1 MELLETGSLP
11 YPTAALLT
19 NHSWKHF
26 LKNHIWIT
34 GSDPKTGSTRGG
46 SLEADLEGWSPWG
59 VAHWPDSPLLV
70 GAK

>member
-46 SLEADLEGWSPWG
+46 SLEADLEG
-59 VAHWPDSPLLV
+59 
-70 GAK
+70 